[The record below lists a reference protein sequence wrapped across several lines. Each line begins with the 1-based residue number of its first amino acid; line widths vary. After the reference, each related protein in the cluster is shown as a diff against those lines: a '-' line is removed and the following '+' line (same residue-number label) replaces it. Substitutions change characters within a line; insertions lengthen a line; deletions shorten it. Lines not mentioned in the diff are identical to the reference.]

1 MCLALCLALCWSRP
15 CCQSTTEVK
24 PAEEVVEREV
34 EQQAMG
40 QWGVEI
46 PTELVEEAGKLDDHT
61 GPFCCSCQVYPC
73 ITCLV
78 MTCIKRKRNS
88 SIAGGHVQ
96 PPISQ
101 QNPCLVSRADW
112 DSKEVKKKKKKKIE
126 VLSRQSDSWCSAE
139 LQAFS

>member
-1 MCLALCLALCWSRP
+1 
-15 CCQSTTEVK
+15 VK

-34 EQQAMG
+34 EQQAG
-40 QWGVEI
+40 GGHGGNPPSWWRK
-46 PTELVEEAGKLDDHT
+46 LKLDDHT
-61 GPFCCSCQVYPC
+61 GPFCCSFQVYPC

-78 MTCIKRKRNS
+78 MTCIRKKRNS
-88 SIAGGHVQ
+88 SIAGG
-96 PPISQ
+96 

-112 DSKEVKKKKKKKIE
+112 DCKEVKKKKKKKIE